1 MLLKEGNSPV
11 KIQGLEKAWIF
22 TGLFFLTYQ
31 GHKSLFPNSPLFY
44 HYFSQIET
52 GFYAVISA
60 SNGLPSFHTISIAS
74 AP

>member
-31 GHKSLFPNSPLFY
+31 GHKSLFPDSPFCVAY
-44 HYFSQIET
+44 
-52 GFYAVISA
+52 G
-60 SNGLPSFHTISIAS
+60 N
-74 AP
+74 

>member
-31 GHKSLFPNSPLFY
+31 GHKSLFPNTPFFY
-44 HYFSQIET
+44 L
-52 GFYAVISA
+52 GKD
-60 SNGLPSFHTISIAS
+60 LLL
-74 AP
+74 